1 MPDFL
6 GINTSGDGQA
16 EPRQL
21 ADCGAGWVRCVVR
34 ENEHI
39 TDWIGRLQA
48 RGIETMLIA
57 DGSDTSLTKDEA
69 NWRPRLEG
77 FKAEYGNIVK
87 LWQVGNEPDGVP
99 DSASWKMDRPTTNH
113 LMRLAREIFPREEGF
128 TLVAPALISGNW
140 LWLIDLQDGN
150 GNEIIDFSPVDILD
164 LHPYNKEP
172 NTEPLERM
180 FREYRTAF
188 EPEDR
193 PDIPDLHAAGKPIW
207 CTEYDSRTAGMGSD
221 LIARA
226 QRFAVMCWDSRMTED
241 ENLKLGIIDDVG
253 RMNNFRQMIGF
264 AAFASQDELNA
275 FALLA

>member
-6 GINTSGDGQA
+6 GINTSGDGKA

-34 ENEHI
+34 QSEHI
-39 TDWIGRLQA
+39 GDWIGRLQA

-57 DGSDTSLTKDEA
+57 DGSDTSLTKDEG

-99 DSASWKMDRPTTNH
+99 DSASWKMDRPTTNG

-140 LWLIDLQDGN
+140 KWLVDLNDGN

-164 LHPYNKEP
+164 LHPYDKQP
-172 NTEPLERM
+172 HSGPLDEM
-180 FREYRTAF
+180 FGTYRKAF
-188 EPEDR
+188 APEEGD
-193 PDIPDLHAAGKPIW
+193 DIPDLHARDKPIW
-207 CTEYDSRTAGMGSD
+207 CTEYDSRTPGMGSD

-226 QRFAVMCWDSRMTED
+226 ERFAVMCWSSDMTVEEDLRM
-241 ENLKLGIIDDVG
+241 GIIDDLG
-253 RMNNFRQMIGF
+253 RMNSFRQTIGL
-264 AAFASQDELNA
+264 AAFGSQDDLNA
-275 FALLA
+275 FAALA